1 MKDLSLHILDIAHN
15 SIRAKATQ
23 ITLSVNKNLLN
34 DILTIEIKDNGSGMN
49 ANQLAQVSDAFYTS
63 RTTRKVGL
71 GIPLFKQKTEECEG
85 HFLITSTVE
94 KGTTLT
100 ASFKNSH
107 IDLPELGDLAGVI
120 SGLCCSAPGT
130 RFIFHYQDVNT
141 NYTFDT
147 QEILEALDGVPIN
160 TPEVELF
167 IRDMIEGSINI
178 TNGFG
183 DYSSE

>member
-23 ITLSVNKNLLN
+23 ININVNKDIVN
-34 DILTIEIKDNGSGMN
+34 DVLSIIIEDNGSGMT
-49 ANQLAQVSDAFYTS
+49 AEQLNQVSDSFYTS

-85 HFLITSTVE
+85 NFIITSTKG

-100 ASFKNSH
+100 ARFKNSH

-120 SGLCCSAPGT
+120 SGLCCSAPET
-130 RFIFHYQDVNT
+130 RFVLHFQNANI

-147 QEILEALDGVPIN
+147 QEILEALGGIPIN

-167 IRDMIEGSINI
+167 IRDMIEGNI
-178 TNGFG
+178 KIAN
-183 DYSSE
+183 

>member
-15 SIRAKATQ
+15 SIRAKATK
-23 ITLSVNKNLLN
+23 ISIEVIKEPSKDLLC
-34 DILTIEIKDNGSGMN
+34 IIIKDNGCGMN
-49 ANQLAQVSDAFYTS
+49 AKQLAQVSDAFYTS

-85 HFLITSTVE
+85 DFKITSTQG
-94 KGTTLT
+94 KGTELS

-120 SGLCCSAPGT
+120 SGIACSAPKI
-130 RFIFHYQDVNT
+130 RFTFHFLDAQTD
-141 NYTFDT
+141 YTFDT
-147 QEILEALDGVPIN
+147 QEILKILDGIPIN

-167 IRDMIEGSINI
+167 IREMIEGNI
-178 TNGFG
+178 KTTRI
-183 DYSSE
+183 